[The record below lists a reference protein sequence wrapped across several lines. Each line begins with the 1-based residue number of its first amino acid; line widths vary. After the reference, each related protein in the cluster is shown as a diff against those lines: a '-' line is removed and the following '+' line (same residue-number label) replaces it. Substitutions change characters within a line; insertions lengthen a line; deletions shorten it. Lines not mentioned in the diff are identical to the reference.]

1 MSIAIPKGESPV
13 FLIDPKGRKL
23 GVVFSM
29 KEYKRIMA
37 ILEDAHDIALADKRI
52 KEPAID
58 QEELDK
64 GLKRHGILYQ

>member
-1 MSIAIPKGESPV
+1 MPRVIPKGESPV
-13 FLIDPKGRKL
+13 FLTDPKGKKL

-29 KEYKRIMA
+29 KEYKRFME

-64 GLKRHGILYQ
+64 ELKRHGIL